1 MSRTYTQLNQDLQ
14 DWMED
19 DDLEF
24 TGSIERLI
32 NLAELR
38 VVKDLDLSIFH
49 SNDTVATTATND
61 TVLRPT
67 GSPNPFIV
75 VQSVFYNVGTE
86 RTFLE
91 LRSTD
96 FVRDFQVPGVTGPPK
111 YYAEFSETEW
121 TLAPVPDAIYSLV
134 CRGIARPTPLSG
146 TNDTNW
152 LSDNV
157 DDLLFSA
164 AKAESEGFLKA
175 DDRID
180 IWKGEYVEL
189 LTITKRELYELLGE
203 RYNLSP
209 MEVPAFPTNQR

>member
-1 MSRTYTQLNQDLQ
+1 MSRTYTELLADLQ
-14 DWMED
+14 NWMED
-19 DDLEF
+19 DDVEF
-24 TGSIERLI
+24 TGSIPRLI

-49 SNDTVATTATND
+49 SNDTVPTVASDD

-75 VQSVFYNVGTE
+75 VQSIFYNNGGE

-96 FVRDFQVPGVTGPPK
+96 FVRDFAGGAANGPPK

-121 TLAPVPDAIYSLV
+121 TLAPVPDAVYSLV
-134 CRGIARPTPLSG
+134 CRGIARPDPLG
-146 TNDTNW
+146 PMNDTNW

-157 DDLLFSA
+157 DDLLFA
-164 AKAESEGFLKA
+164 GAKAQSEGYLKA

-180 IWKGEYVEL
+180 LWKTEYVEL
-189 LTITKRELYELLGE
+189 LAVTKRELYELMGE
-203 RYNLSP
+203 RYNLTP